1 MWEIK
6 EYDIIVLGGGPG
18 GYVAAIKAAQLGA
31 KTALIEKENIGGV
44 CLNVGCIPTK
54 TLLKSAKLYEDFMHS
69 EKFGIDISDKS
80 NITINWGSLMNR
92 KTSIVNKLTGGVK
105 VLLKQNGV
113 EVYSGYGEALNN
125 NTLVVNGETLKT
137 KNLII
142 ATGSSTYIPDTP
154 GLKEAFE
161 KGYAITSTEA
171 LSLER
176 IPEEFIVI
184 GGGVVGVEFAAL
196 YNALGSKV
204 TILQRSQILR
214 SLDKDVRETMEK
226 VLRSKGINIVYGV
239 DIESYDVNKVICKV
253 NGERKTYEAEKILIS
268 IGRTANL
275 KGIEKLKL
283 KTDKKGIVTDER
295 LRTSVEG
302 VYAIGDVNGKY
313 MLAHVASAEGITAVE
328 NIMGKDEKINY
339 DKMPSCIYTFPE
351 VGVVGLSEE
360 EARKRG
366 HKVVTS
372 IFPMT
377 ANGKAMA
384 EGETD
389 GFVKIVADEQYGEVL
404 GVHII
409 TSHATDMIAEAVTTL
424 ELEGTVYDLAKSVH
438 PHPTLS
444 EVVMEAAHG
453 AIGKPI
459 HIFKK

>member
-1 MWEIK
+1 MK
-6 EYDIIVLGGGPG
+6 EYDIVVLGGGPG

-31 KTALIEKENIGGV
+31 KTALIEKENVGGV

-54 TLLKSAKLYEDFMHS
+54 TLLKSAKVYEDIMHS
-69 EKFGIDISDKS
+69 EKFGIDILDRSS
-80 NITINWGSLMNR
+80 ININLDNLMKR
-92 KTSIVNKLTGGVK
+92 KDSIVNKLTGGVK

-113 EVYSGYGEALNN
+113 EVYNGYGEALDK

-142 ATGSSTYIPDTP
+142 ATGSSTFIPNTK

-171 LSLER
+171 LTMDK
-176 IPEEFIVI
+176 IPKNFIVI

-214 SLDKDVRETMEK
+214 SLDKDVREAMERI
-226 VLRSKGINIVYGV
+226 LRSKGIDIVYGV
-239 DIESYDVNKVICKV
+239 DIEEYENNKVICKV
-253 NGERKTYEAEKILIS
+253 NGERKIYEGDKILIS
-268 IGRTANL
+268 IGRTPNL
-275 KGIEKLKL
+275 KGIEKLNLKL
-283 KTDKKGIVTDER
+283 DKKGVVTDEE
-295 LRTSVEG
+295 LRTNIDG

-313 MLAHVASAEGITAVE
+313 MLAHVASAEGIAAVE
-328 NIMGKDEKINY
+328 NIMGKEEKINY
-339 DKMPSCIYTFPE
+339 DKVPSCIYTFPE

-360 EARKRG
+360 EARERG
-366 HKVVTS
+366 HKVITS
-372 IFPMT
+372 TFPMT

-409 TSHATDMIAEAVTTL
+409 ASHATDMIAEAVTTL
-424 ELEGTVYDLAKSVH
+424 ELEGTVYDLAKAVH

>member
-1 MWEIK
+1 MK
-6 EYDIIVLGGGPG
+6 EYDIVVLGGGPG

-31 KTALIEKENIGGV
+31 KTALIEKENVGGV

-54 TLLKSAKLYEDFMHS
+54 TLLKSAKVYEDIMQS
-69 EKFGIDISDKS
+69 EKFGIDIFDKS
-80 NITINWGSLMNR
+80 SVNINLDNLMKR
-92 KTSIVNKLTGGVK
+92 KDSIVNKLTGGVK

-113 EVYSGYGEALNN
+113 DIYNGYGEALDK
-125 NTLVVNGETLKT
+125 NTLLVNGETLKT
-137 KNLII
+137 KNLVI
-142 ATGSSTYIPDTP
+142 ATGSSTFIPNTK
-154 GLKEAFE
+154 GLKEALE

-171 LSLER
+171 LTIDK
-176 IPEEFIVI
+176 IPEKFIVI

-214 SLDKDVRETMEK
+214 SLDKDVREAMEK
-226 VLRSKGINIVYGV
+226 ILRSKGIDIVYGV
-239 DIESYDVNKVICKV
+239 DIEEYENNKVICKV
-253 NGERKTYEAEKILIS
+253 NGERKIFEGNKILIS
-268 IGRTANL
+268 IGRTPNL
-275 KGIEKLKL
+275 KGTEKLNL
-283 KTDKKGIVTDER
+283 SVGKKGIVTDEK
-295 LRTSVEG
+295 LRTNIEG

-313 MLAHVASAEGITAVE
+313 MLAHVASAEGIAAVE
-328 NIMGKDEKINY
+328 NIMGKEEKINY
-339 DKMPSCIYTFPE
+339 DKVPSCIYTFPE

-360 EARKRG
+360 EARERG
-366 HKVVTS
+366 HKVITS
-372 IFPMT
+372 TFPMT

-409 TSHATDMIAEAVTTL
+409 ASHATDMIAEAVTTL
-424 ELEGTVYDLAKSVH
+424 ELEGTVYDLAKAVH

>member
-1 MWEIK
+1 VWKIK
-6 EYDIIVLGGGPG
+6 SYDIVVLGGGPG

-31 KTALIEKENIGGV
+31 KTALIEKEKIGGV

-54 TLLKSAKLYEDFMHS
+54 TLLKSAKLYEDLMHS
-69 EKFGIDISDKS
+69 EKFGIDILDKS
-80 NITINWGSLMNR
+80 IVAINWGNLMAR
-92 KTSIVNKLTGGVK
+92 KDSIVNKLTAGVK
-105 VLLKQNGV
+105 ILLNQNGID
-113 EVYSGYGEALNN
+113 VYNGYGEAVDK
-125 NTLVVNGETLKT
+125 NTIVVDNETLKT

-142 ATGSSTYIPDTP
+142 ATGSSTFIPSTP
-154 GLKEAFE
+154 GLKESFE

-171 LSLER
+171 LSLDK
-176 IPEEFIVI
+176 IPKELIVI

-196 YNALGSKV
+196 YNALGTRV

-214 SLDKDVRETMEK
+214 SLDKDVRETMERIL
-226 VLRSKGINIVYGV
+226 VSKGINLVYGV
-239 DIESYDVNKVICKV
+239 DIQSYDVNKVRCIV
-253 NGERKTYEAEKILIS
+253 NGEAKIFSADKILIS

-283 KTDKKGIVTDER
+283 KVDKKGIVTDEK

-313 MLAHVASAEGITAVE
+313 MLAHVASAEGIIAVE

-339 DKMPSCIYTFPE
+339 DKVPSCIYTFPE

-360 EARKRG
+360 EARAKG
-366 HKVVTS
+366 YKVISST
-372 IFPMT
+372 FPMT

-384 EGETD
+384 EGETE

-409 TSHATDMIAEAVTTL
+409 ASHATDMIAEAVAAL
-424 ELEGTVYDLAKSVH
+424 ELEGTVHDLAKAVH

-453 AIGKPI
+453 AVDKPI

>member
-1 MWEIK
+1 MK
-6 EYDIIVLGGGPG
+6 EYDIVVLGGGPG

-31 KTALIEKENIGGV
+31 KTALIEKENVGGV

-54 TLLKSAKLYEDFMHS
+54 TLLKSAKVYEDIMQS
-69 EKFGIDISDKS
+69 EKFGIDIFDKS
-80 NITINWGSLMNR
+80 SVNINLDNLMKR
-92 KTSIVNKLTGGVK
+92 KDSIVNKLTGGVK

-113 EVYSGYGEALNN
+113 DIYNGYGEALDK
-125 NTLVVNGETLKT
+125 NTLLVNGETLKT
-137 KNLII
+137 KNLVI
-142 ATGSSTYIPDTP
+142 ATGSSTFIPNTK
-154 GLKEAFE
+154 GLKEALE
-161 KGYAITSTEA
+161 KSYAITSTEA
-171 LSLER
+171 LTIDK
-176 IPEEFIVI
+176 IPEKFIVI

-214 SLDKDVRETMEK
+214 SLDKDVREAMEK
-226 VLRSKGINIVYGV
+226 ILRSKGIDIVYGV
-239 DIESYDVNKVICKV
+239 DIEEYENNKVICKV
-253 NGERKTYEAEKILIS
+253 NGKRKIYEGNKILIS
-268 IGRTANL
+268 IGRTPNL
-275 KGIEKLKL
+275 KGTEKLNL
-283 KTDKKGIVTDER
+283 SVDKKGIVTDEK
-295 LRTSVEG
+295 LRTNIEG

-313 MLAHVASAEGITAVE
+313 MLAHVASAEGIAAVE
-328 NIMGKDEKINY
+328 NIMGKEEKINY
-339 DKMPSCIYTFPE
+339 DKVPSCIYTFPE

-360 EARKRG
+360 EARERG
-366 HKVVTS
+366 HKVITS
-372 IFPMT
+372 TFPMT

-384 EGETD
+384 EGETY

-409 TSHATDMIAEAVTTL
+409 ASHATDMIAEAVTTL
-424 ELEGTVYDLAKSVH
+424 ELEGTVYDLAKAVH

>member
-1 MWEIK
+1 MK
-6 EYDIIVLGGGPG
+6 EYDIAVLGGGPG

-31 KTALIEKENIGGV
+31 KTALIEKENVGGV

-54 TLLKSAKLYEDFMHS
+54 TLLKSAKIYEDIMNS
-69 EKFGIDISDKS
+69 EKFGIDILDRSLI
-80 NITINWGSLMNR
+80 NINLDNLMNR
-92 KTSIVNKLTGGVK
+92 KDSIVNRLTGGVK

-113 EVYSGYGEALNN
+113 EVYNGYGEALDK
-125 NTLVVNGETLKT
+125 NTLVVNGETINT
-137 KNLII
+137 KHLII
-142 ATGSSTYIPDTP
+142 ATGSSTFIPETQ
-154 GLKEAFE
+154 GLKESFE

-171 LSLER
+171 LTIAR
-176 IPEEFIVI
+176 IPKEFIVI

-214 SLDKDVRETMEK
+214 SLDKDIREAMEK
-226 VLRSKGINIVYGV
+226 ILRSKGIDIVYDV
-239 DIESYDVNKVICKV
+239 DIEAYDLDKVICKV
-253 NGERKTYEAEKILIS
+253 RGESRVFQGDKILIS
-268 IGRTANL
+268 IGRIPNL
-275 KGIEKLKL
+275 KGVERLKL
-283 KTDKKGIVTDER
+283 AIDKKGIVTDDR
-295 LRTSVEG
+295 LRTSLED

-328 NIMGKDEKINY
+328 NILGKTTSINY
-339 DKMPSCIYTFPE
+339 DKVPSCIYTFPE
-351 VGVVGLSEE
+351 VGVVGLTEE
-360 EARKRG
+360 EARERG
-366 HKVVTS
+366 CKVVTS

-409 TSHATDMIAEAVTTL
+409 ASHATDMIAEAVTTL
-424 ELEGTVYDLAKSVH
+424 ELEGTVYDLAKAIH

-453 AIGKPI
+453 AIDKPI
-459 HIFKK
+459 HVFKK

>member
-1 MWEIK
+1 MK
-6 EYDIIVLGGGPG
+6 EYDIVVLGGGPG

-31 KTALIEKENIGGV
+31 KTALIEKENVGGV

-54 TLLKSAKLYEDFMHS
+54 TLLKSAKVYEDIMQS
-69 EKFGIDISDKS
+69 EKFGIDIFDKS
-80 NITINWGSLMNR
+80 SVNINLDNLMKR
-92 KTSIVNKLTGGVK
+92 KDSIVNKLTGGVK

-113 EVYSGYGEALNN
+113 DVYNGYGEAIDK
-125 NTLVVNGETLKT
+125 NTLLVNGETLKT

-142 ATGSSTYIPDTP
+142 ATGSSAFIPNTK
-154 GLKEAFE
+154 GLKEALE

-171 LSLER
+171 LTIDK
-176 IPEEFIVI
+176 IPKKFIVV

-196 YNALGSKV
+196 YNAIGSKV

-214 SLDKDVRETMEK
+214 SLDKDVREAMEK
-226 VLRSKGINIVYGV
+226 ILRSKGIDIVYDI
-239 DIESYDVNKVICKV
+239 DIEEYENNKVVCKV
-253 NGERKTYEAEKILIS
+253 NGERKIYEGDKILIS
-268 IGRTANL
+268 IGRTPNL
-275 KGIEKLKL
+275 KGTEKLNL
-283 KTDKKGIVTDER
+283 SVDKKGIVTDEK
-295 LRTSVEG
+295 LRTNIEG

-313 MLAHVASAEGITAVE
+313 MLAHVASAEGIAAVE
-328 NIMGKDEKINY
+328 NIMGKEEKINY
-339 DKMPSCIYTFPE
+339 DKVPSCIYTFPE

-360 EARKRG
+360 EARERG
-366 HKVVTS
+366 HKVITS
-372 IFPMT
+372 TFPMT

-409 TSHATDMIAEAVTTL
+409 ASHATDMIAEAVTTL
-424 ELEGTVYDLAKSVH
+424 ELEGTVHDLAKAVH

>member
-1 MWEIK
+1 MK
-6 EYDIIVLGGGPG
+6 EYDIVVLGGGPG

-31 KTALIEKENIGGV
+31 KIALIEKENIGGV

-54 TLLKSAKLYEDFMHS
+54 TLLKSAKVYDDIMHS
-69 EKFGIDISDKS
+69 EKYGIDILDRSS
-80 NITINWGSLMNR
+80 ISINWESLMNR
-92 KTSIVNKLTGGVK
+92 KEAIVNKLTGGVK
-105 VLLKQNGV
+105 ILLKQNKV
-113 EVYSGYGEALNN
+113 DVYNGYGEVFDKNTIAVNN
-125 NTLVVNGETLKT
+125 EMLKT

-142 ATGSSTYIPDTP
+142 ATGSSSYIPNVK
-154 GLKEAFE
+154 GLAQSFE
-161 KGYAITSTEA
+161 LGYAITSTEA
-171 LSLER
+171 LSLSK
-176 IPEEFIVI
+176 IPKEFIVI
-184 GGGVVGVEFAAL
+184 GGGVIGVEFAAL

-214 SLDKDVRETMEK
+214 TLDKDVRETMERI
-226 VLRSKGINIVYGV
+226 LRNKGIDIVYDV
-239 DIESYDVNKVICKV
+239 DIDSYDVNKICCKV
-253 NGERKTYEAEKILIS
+253 NGESKIFAGEKILIS
-268 IGRTANL
+268 LGRTANL
-275 KGIEKLKL
+275 KGVEKLKL
-283 KTDKKGIVTDER
+283 KTDKKGIITDET
-295 LRTSVEG
+295 LKTNIEG

-328 NIMGKDEKINY
+328 NIIGKDSKINY
-339 DKMPSCIYTFPE
+339 DKVPSCIYTFPE

-366 HKVVTS
+366 YKVITS

-389 GFVKIVADEQYGEVL
+389 GFVKIVADEHYGEVL

-409 TSHATDMIAEAVTTL
+409 ASHATDMIAEAVTTL
-424 ELEGTVYDLAKSVH
+424 ELEGTVYDLAKAVH

-453 AIGKPI
+453 AIDKPI
-459 HIFKK
+459 HIFKA

>member
-1 MWEIK
+1 MK
-6 EYDIIVLGGGPG
+6 EYDIVVLGGGPG

-31 KTALIEKENIGGV
+31 KTALIEKENVGGV

-54 TLLKSAKLYEDFMHS
+54 TLLKSAKVYEDIMHS
-69 EKFGIDISDKS
+69 EKFGIDILDRSS
-80 NITINWGSLMNR
+80 ININLDNLMKR
-92 KTSIVNKLTGGVK
+92 KDSIVNKLTGGVK

-113 EVYSGYGEALNN
+113 EVYNGYGEALDK
-125 NTLVVNGETLKT
+125 NTLLVNGETLKT

-142 ATGSSTYIPDTP
+142 ATGSSTFIPNTK

-171 LSLER
+171 LTMDK
-176 IPEEFIVI
+176 IPENFIVI

-214 SLDKDVRETMEK
+214 SLDKDVREAMEK
-226 VLRSKGINIVYGV
+226 ILRSKGINIVYGV
-239 DIESYDVNKVICKV
+239 DIEKYENNKVICKV
-253 NGERKTYEAEKILIS
+253 NGEKKIYEGDKILIS
-268 IGRTANL
+268 IGRTPNL
-275 KGIEKLKL
+275 KGIEKLNLKL
-283 KTDKKGIVTDER
+283 DKKGIVTDEK
-295 LRTSVEG
+295 LRTNIEG
-302 VYAIGDVNGKY
+302 IYAIGDVNGKY
-313 MLAHVASAEGITAVE
+313 MLAHVASAEGIAAVE
-328 NIMGKDEKINY
+328 NIMGKEEKINY
-339 DKMPSCIYTFPE
+339 DKVPSCIYTFPE

-360 EARKRG
+360 EARERG
-366 HKVVTS
+366 HKVITS
-372 IFPMT
+372 TFPMT

-409 TSHATDMIAEAVTTL
+409 ASHATDMIAEAVTTL
-424 ELEGTVYDLAKSVH
+424 ELEGTVYDLAKAVH

>member
-1 MWEIK
+1 MK
-6 EYDIIVLGGGPG
+6 EYDIVVLGGGPG

-31 KTALIEKENIGGV
+31 KTALIEKENVGGV

-54 TLLKSAKLYEDFMHS
+54 TLLKSAKVYEDIMQS
-69 EKFGIDISDKS
+69 EKFGIDIFDKS
-80 NITINWGSLMNR
+80 SVNINLDNLMKR
-92 KTSIVNKLTGGVK
+92 KDSIVNKLTGGVK

-113 EVYSGYGEALNN
+113 DVYNGYGDVLDK
-125 NTLVVNGETLKT
+125 NTLLVNGETLKT
-137 KNLII
+137 KNLVI
-142 ATGSSTYIPDTP
+142 ATGSSTFIPSTK
-154 GLKEAFE
+154 GLKEALE

-171 LSLER
+171 LTIDK
-176 IPEEFIVI
+176 IPEKFIVI

-214 SLDKDVRETMEK
+214 SLDKDVREAMEK
-226 VLRSKGINIVYGV
+226 ILKSKGIDIVYGV
-239 DIESYDVNKVICKV
+239 DIEEYENNKVVCKV
-253 NGERKTYEAEKILIS
+253 NGERKIYEGNKILIS
-268 IGRTANL
+268 IGRTPNL
-275 KGIEKLKL
+275 KGLEKLNLKL
-283 KTDKKGIVTDER
+283 DKKGIVTDEK
-295 LRTSVEG
+295 LRTNIEG

-313 MLAHVASAEGITAVE
+313 MLAHVASAEGIAAVE
-328 NIMGKDEKINY
+328 NIMGKEEIINY
-339 DKMPSCIYTFPE
+339 DKVPSCIYTFPE

-360 EARKRG
+360 DARERG
-366 HKVVTS
+366 HKVITS
-372 IFPMT
+372 TFPMT

-389 GFVKIVADEQYGEVL
+389 GFVKIVADEKYGEVL

-409 TSHATDMIAEAVTTL
+409 ASHATDMIAEAVTTL
-424 ELEGTVYDLAKSVH
+424 ELEGTVYDLAKAVH

-459 HIFKK
+459 HIFKR